1 MPIILSD
8 TIKVKYKI
16 DTKGRNTVEMAK
28 LLRDYG
34 VKGFLYSVNPRSVV
48 MAVLP
53 EDVMAV
59 LKEFRKLIDYKLTL
73 HQGSSMYREYRS
85 KLDQLGVK

>member
-1 MPIILSD
+1 MILSD

-28 LLRDYG
+28 LLRDSG
-34 VKGFLYSVNPRSVV
+34 VRGFLYSVNQLSIV

-53 EDVMAV
+53 EDKAHN
-59 LKEFRKLIDYKLTL
+59 RKILN
-73 HQGSSMYREYRS
+73 R
-85 KLDQLGVK
+85 VKGMVE

>member
-1 MPIILSD
+1 MILSD

-16 DTKGRNTVEMAK
+16 DTKSRNTVEMVK

-34 VKGFLYSVNPRSVV
+34 VKGYLYSVNQRSIV

-53 EDVMAV
+53 EDKEHNRKVMEGIRNG
-59 LKEFRKLIDYKLTL
+59 KD
-73 HQGSSMYREYRS
+73 
-85 KLDQLGVK
+85 

>member
-1 MPIILSD
+1 MQLSE

-28 LLRDYG
+28 LLRDRG
-34 VKGFLYSVNPRSVV
+34 VKGFLYSINPRSIV

-53 EDVMAV
+53 EDKEQNRKVM
-59 LKEFRKLIDYKLTL
+59 E
-73 HQGSSMYREYRS
+73 
-85 KLDQLGVK
+85 GVRNGKD

>member
-1 MPIILSD
+1 MILSD
-8 TIKVKYKI
+8 TIKTKYKL

-34 VKGFLYSVNPRSVV
+34 VRGFLYSINPHSIV

-53 EDVMAV
+53 EDKEHNREV
-59 LKEFRKLIDYKLTL
+59 LEGL
-73 HQGSSMYREYRS
+73 REW
-85 KLDQLGVK
+85 

>member
-1 MPIILSD
+1 MILSD

-28 LLRDYG
+28 LLRDWG
-34 VKGFLYSVNPRSVV
+34 VKGFLYSINPRSIV

-53 EDVMAV
+53 EDKEHNREV
-59 LKEFRKLIDYKLTL
+59 LNGIKE
-73 HQGSSMYREYRS
+73 
-85 KLDQLGVK
+85 

>member
-1 MPIILSD
+1 MPMILSD

-34 VKGFLYSVNPRSVV
+34 VRGFLYSINPRKIGRASC
-48 MAVLP
+48 
-53 EDVMAV
+53 
-59 LKEFRKLIDYKLTL
+59 
-73 HQGSSMYREYRS
+73 RER
-85 KLDQLGVK
+85 V

>member
-1 MPIILSD
+1 MILSE

-28 LLRDYG
+28 LLRNCG
-34 VKGFLYSVNPRSVV
+34 VRGFLYSINPRSIV

-53 EDVMAV
+53 EDKEHNRRVMEG
-59 LKEFRKLIDYKLTL
+59 L
-73 HQGSSMYREYRS
+73 REW
-85 KLDQLGVK
+85 

>member
-1 MPIILSD
+1 MILSD

-28 LLRDYG
+28 LLRDCG
-34 VKGFLYSVNPRSVV
+34 VRGFLYSLNPRSIV

-53 EDVMAV
+53 EDKEHNMKVM
-59 LKEFRKLIDYKLTL
+59 EGIINENQT
-73 HQGSSMYREYRS
+73 
-85 KLDQLGVK
+85 

>member
-1 MPIILSD
+1 MILSD

-28 LLRDYG
+28 LLRDWG
-34 VKGFLYSVNPRSVV
+34 VRGYLYSLNPRSIV

-53 EDVMAV
+53 EDKEHNRKV
-59 LKEFRKLIDYKLTL
+59 LSGIKE
-73 HQGSSMYREYRS
+73 
-85 KLDQLGVK
+85 

>member
-1 MPIILSD
+1 MILSD

-28 LLRDYG
+28 LLRNWG
-34 VKGFLYSVNPRSVV
+34 VRGYLYSVNPRSIV

-53 EDVMAV
+53 EDKEHNRKV
-59 LKEFRKLIDYKLTL
+59 LNEIKE
-73 HQGSSMYREYRS
+73 
-85 KLDQLGVK
+85 

>member
-1 MPIILSD
+1 MQLSD

-28 LLRDYG
+28 LLRDCG
-34 VKGFLYSVNPRSVV
+34 VKGFLYSLNPRSIV

-53 EDVMAV
+53 EDKEHNMKVM
-59 LKEFRKLIDYKLTL
+59 EGIINENQT
-73 HQGSSMYREYRS
+73 
-85 KLDQLGVK
+85 

>member
-1 MPIILSD
+1 MILSD

-28 LLRDYG
+28 LLRDCG
-34 VKGFLYSVNPRSVV
+34 LRGFLYSINPRSIV

-53 EDVMAV
+53 EDKEHNREV
-59 LKEFRKLIDYKLTL
+59 LNELK
-73 HQGSSMYREYRS
+73 RS
-85 KLDQLGVK
+85 DGK

>member
-1 MPIILSD
+1 MILSD

-16 DTKGRNTVEMAK
+16 DTKGRNTIEMAK

-34 VKGFLYSVNPRSVV
+34 VRGFLYSINPRSIV

-53 EDVMAV
+53 EDKAHN
-59 LKEFRKLIDYKLTL
+59 RKMMEGLRNEDNRY
-73 HQGSSMYREYRS
+73 
-85 KLDQLGVK
+85 

>member
-1 MPIILSD
+1 MILSD

-34 VKGFLYSVNPRSVV
+34 VKGFLISVNPRSIV

-53 EDVMAV
+53 EDKSHNRKV
-59 LKEFRKLIDYKLTL
+59 LNEIKEC
-73 HQGSSMYREYRS
+73 
-85 KLDQLGVK
+85 